1 MAKVCIPAWPCKA
14 VSLSLIVALFVST
27 SMIALAA
34 PGKALSGEIIVSGTD
49 SITGSSVMLN
59 GEPVVSGRTFFTS
72 AVISTP
78 ENRSAT
84 VNLGKLGRVSLSPS
98 STLSISL
105 AENAVNGELS
115 AGQMQVYGK
124 DGVAVNIK
132 TPDNRVISRAGQAT
146 NFGVDLRSG
155 STVATGEVE
164 LERGASAK
172 AADMSDK
179 EKMWWLIGI
188 AAAATIIIIL
198 VVTDDDEVESP
209 VR

>member
-1 MAKVCIPAWPCKA
+1 MAKDRIPAWPCKA
-14 VSLSLIVALFVST
+14 VSFSLIVALFLTT

-49 SITGSSVMLN
+49 SITGSTVMLN
-59 GEPVVSGRTFFTS
+59 GEPAVSGRTFFTS

-78 ENRSAT
+78 ENRTAT

-98 STLSISL
+98 STLSLSL
-105 AENAVNGELS
+105 AENAINGELS

-132 TPDNRVISRAGQAT
+132 TPDNRVTNKVGQPS
-146 NFGVDLRSG
+146 NFAVDLRSG
-155 STVATGEVE
+155 STVATGEAE
-164 LERGASAK
+164 LEKGESAK
-172 AADMSDK
+172 ADMSDK
-179 EKMWWLIGI
+179 EKAWWVIGI
-188 AAAATIIIIL
+188 IAAATIII
-198 VVTDDDEVESP
+198 VVVVMDDDEVESP